1 MNLPVIQGVIER
13 RILANYRIDPDVV
26 KRVLPA
32 PFRPKL
38 AGGYA
43 IGGICLIR
51 LAHER
56 PRHVPS
62 ALGLKSENAAHRIAV
77 EWTQDGHTRQ
87 GVYVPRRDTDS
98 RLNSFVG
105 GTLFPGEYHHAEF
118 NVKESGD
125 DYSIEIRSTD
135 KQTHLELR
143 ASRVELLDSS
153 SVFGN
158 LATASKFFEGG
169 ALGYSATRKGDRFDG
184 MELCVKEWKVEPL
197 QVTHVVSSFFD
208 DEKRFPKGSV
218 QFDCALLMRNI
229 EHEWHARDAL
239 LGGAC
244 L

>member
-13 RILANYRIDPDVV
+13 RILANYRIDPVAV
-26 KRVLPA
+26 ARVLPA

-38 AGGYA
+38 AGGFA

-77 EWTQDGHTRQ
+77 EWDQNGQTRQ

-105 GTLFPGEYHHAEF
+105 GKLFPGEYHYAEF

-135 KQTHLELR
+135 EQTHLELR
-143 ASRVELLDSS
+143 ASRVELLDPG
-153 SVFGN
+153 SVFGD

-169 ALGYSATRKGDRFDG
+169 ALGYSKTRKGDRFDG
-184 MELCVKEWKVEPL
+184 MELCVKKWEVEPL
-197 QVTHVVSSFFD
+197 RVTHVVSSFFD
-208 DEKRFPKGSV
+208 DERRFPKGSV
-218 QFDCALLMRNI
+218 KFDCALLMRNI

-239 LGGAC
+239 C
-244 L
+244 C

>member
-1 MNLPVIQGVIER
+1 MQLPVIQGVIER
-13 RILANYRIDPDVV
+13 RILANYRIDAAAVA
-26 KRVLPA
+26 RVLPA

-51 LAHER
+51 LNHER

-77 EWTQDGHTRQ
+77 EWTQDGQTRQ

-118 NVKESGD
+118 RVVEGGD

-143 ASRVELLDSS
+143 GTRVNELNAD

-184 MELCVKEWKVEPL
+184 MELCVKEWKVEPMR
-197 QVTHVVSSFFD
+197 VTHVVSSFFD

-218 QFDCALLMRNI
+218 KFDCALLMRNI
-229 EHEWHARDAL
+229 EHEWHARDVL

-244 L
+244 V